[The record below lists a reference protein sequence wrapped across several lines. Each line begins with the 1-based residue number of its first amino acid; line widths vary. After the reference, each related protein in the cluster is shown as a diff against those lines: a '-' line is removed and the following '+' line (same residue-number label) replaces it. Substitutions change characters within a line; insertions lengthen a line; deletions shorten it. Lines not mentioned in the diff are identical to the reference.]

1 MSWNSFKDLAQ
12 TKVKQ
17 QPVYQQAQNSLIIT
31 EANKLIVELFPESKN
46 KAQAVY
52 LKDKTLAIAV
62 LTDDLAINLINKKR
76 EFLQSLNK
84 KFDSTVVDD
93 WQILT

>member
-12 TKVKQ
+12 TKATQ
-17 QPVYQQAQNSLIIT
+17 QPVYQQAQSSLVIT
-31 EANKLIVELFPESKN
+31 EANKLIAELFPASAN

-52 LKDKTLAIAV
+52 LKDKTLTMAV
-62 LTDDLAINLINKKR
+62 LTDNLAIDLLNKKQD
-76 EFLQSLNK
+76 FLQKLNK
-84 KFDSTVVDD
+84 KFNNTVVDD